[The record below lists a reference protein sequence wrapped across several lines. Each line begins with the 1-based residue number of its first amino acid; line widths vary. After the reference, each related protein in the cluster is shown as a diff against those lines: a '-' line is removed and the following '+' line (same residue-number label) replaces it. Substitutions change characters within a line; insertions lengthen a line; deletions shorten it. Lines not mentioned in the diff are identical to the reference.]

1 MHSDMPTGTNC
12 CFFIH
17 KHEMPSYKCATYIR
31 IVCADRP
38 EKTIPQCIHWTA
50 GGDRVIYNGN
60 VSTKTADLT
69 TAKCVLV

>member
-1 MHSDMPTGTNC
+1 
-12 CFFIH
+12 
-17 KHEMPSYKCATYIR
+17 MPSYKCATYIR
-31 IVCADRP
+31 IVCANRP